1 MKTYIE
7 MEQKQKEYQAKYDT
21 LKVENSNDKLNLSI
35 YADWVDL
42 LDEFLIWNVVKYA
55 EKVGYDFES
64 DEEIFD
70 FTDAVKKEIVIKEE
84 EVKERFERLEREL
97 HSKMAEKR
105 SQRRNLLLQNEYDVL
120 KWMLE

>member
-64 DEEIFD
+64 DEEIFE

-84 EVKERFERLEREL
+84 EVKERFEGLEKEL